1 MDDTIYTSSTVGKRL
16 RSMKKRETLE
26 LLYQGRTIA
35 ITAQIT
41 IGRSRKNHIYIND
54 NLASRE
60 HALVQKVKSAYYIK
74 DLDSTN
80 GTCVNNEQIPRGK
93 YVKLRRGDVVK
104 IGRTEIT
111 IH

>member
-1 MDDTIYTSSTVGKRL
+1 MDETIYTSSTVGKRL
-16 RSMKKRETLE
+16 KSLKKRETLQ
-26 LLYQGRTIA
+26 LLYQGKTIA

-41 IGRSRKNHIYIND
+41 IGRSRKNNIPVDD
-54 NLASRE
+54 NLASRN

-93 YVKLRRGDVVK
+93 YVKLRKGDVVK

-111 IH
+111 IN